1 MTEELELNDLVEQYS
16 TLELS
21 DKRRELGKEITET
34 MIVLKKLIDESDM
47 NANLEYD
54 KLDEYT
60 NLYQTTTSE
69 DDYLTGLY
77 EVIMN
82 MKELLAIYL
91 SKF

>member
-1 MTEELELNDLVEQYS
+1 MVEELELTDLVEQYS

-34 MIVLKKLIDESDM
+34 MIVLKKLIDDSDM

-69 DDYLTGLY
+69 DEYLTGLY
-77 EVIMN
+77 EDIMN

>member
-1 MTEELELNDLVEQYS
+1 MTEELELTDLVEQYS

-77 EVIMN
+77 EDIMN

>member
-1 MTEELELNDLVEQYS
+1 MTEELELTDLVEQYS